1 MHPKEYHSRP
11 IGQTVKSEILLKSVF
26 IASKHPFVLHWHFRL
41 FMDAKPNNP
50 SRKTRQTGIRFFEDQ
65 LEDFKWLVVHKHR
78 NRRTV
83 ASLAREAA
91 DQYIESE
98 KNGSK

>member
-1 MHPKEYHSRP
+1 
-11 IGQTVKSEILLKSVF
+11 
-26 IASKHPFVLHWHFRL
+26 
-41 FMDAKPNNP
+41 MDAKPNNP
-50 SRKTRQTGIRFFEDQ
+50 SRKKKQTGIRFFEDQ

-78 NRRTV
+78 NRRTI

-98 KNGSK
+98 KNESK